1 MLSSQHRLRAT
12 TDFDAVM
19 RRGRASR
26 RPHLVV
32 HVLLPASDVPANPAR
47 VGVAVSRTVG
57 DSVTRHRVARR
68 IRHVMAD
75 AMRGIPAGTR
85 IVVRALPSSAT
96 ASSEALRA
104 DIVSALQALVR
115 EQDARVSA

>member
-26 RPHLVV
+26 RPHVVV
-32 HVLLPASDVPANPAR
+32 HVLLPATDAPLAPAR
-47 VGVAVSRTVG
+47 VGVAVSRAVG

-68 IRHVMAD
+68 IRHVVAD
-75 AMRGIPAGTR
+75 AMRAIPSGTR
-85 IVVRALPSSAT
+85 IVVRALPLSAT

-104 DIVSALQALVR
+104 DIVSALAALTR
-115 EQDARVSA
+115 EQDVRVPA